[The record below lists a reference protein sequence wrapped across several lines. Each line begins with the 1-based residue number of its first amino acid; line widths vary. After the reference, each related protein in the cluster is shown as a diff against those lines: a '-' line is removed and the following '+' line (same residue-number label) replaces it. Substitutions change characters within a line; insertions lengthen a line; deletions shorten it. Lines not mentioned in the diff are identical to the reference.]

1 MQCKRSGWG
10 LVSAFVTCV
19 VFLLICT
26 RTPAA
31 TERMDIPLA
40 ARQAYEKSDYKRAI
54 EELQAAVARDPRN
67 GELQLWLAKSYLEL
81 QEYDA
86 AISSAEKAVA
96 IDPSS
101 SVFHEW
107 LGKAYGEKAS
117 HAGMFSAMSL
127 AKKTHKEFETAVRLD
142 DRNYS
147 ARQALIE
154 FDCSAP
160 GMVGGGEDKARP
172 EIEKLHG
179 MDAAE
184 WHYAEGNCRRQKKD
198 FAGADEEFAKALQ
211 SQPKSADLI
220 YDIGDYAARHQQA
233 DRLMEVASLGE
244 KAAPGDPRAKF
255 YRAAGLILKNEK
267 LDEAEGLLREYL
279 QQAPKRNAYPRY
291 AIAHEWL
298 GRLFETKRDRVAAI
312 KEYEQALQL
321 EPKDRN
327 ARDALRRL
335 GKG

>member
-1 MQCKRSGWG
+1 MQRKAGSCA
-10 LVSAFVTCV
+10 LVASFVLCSVLLLGSA
-19 VFLLICT
+19 
-26 RTPAA
+26 RTSAA
-31 TERMDIPLA
+31 AERVDIPPA
-40 ARQAYEKSDYKRAI
+40 ARQAYEKSDYDKAVQ
-54 EELQAAVARDPRN
+54 ELQAAAAREPRN
-67 GELQLWLAKSYLEL
+67 AEVQLWLAKSYMEL

-86 AISSAEKAVA
+86 AINSAEKAVA
-96 IDPSS
+96 IDPESS
-101 SVFHEW
+101 TYHEW

-127 AKKTHKEFETAVRLD
+127 AKKTHREFETAVRLD

-198 FAGADEEFAKALQ
+198 YSGADAEFQKALN

-220 YDIGDYAARHQQA
+220 YDIGDYAVHHSEA
-233 DRLMEVASLGE
+233 DRLMEVADLGE
-244 KAAPGDPRAKF
+244 KTSPGDPRGQF
-255 YRAAGLILKNEK
+255 YRATGLILKNEK
-267 LDEAEGLLREYL
+267 LPQAEALLREYL
-279 QQAPKRNAYPRY
+279 QKAPKRNAYPRY
-291 AIAHEWL
+291 AIVHEWL
-298 GRLFETKRDRVAAI
+298 GRLYEDKGDKAAAG

-321 EPKDRN
+321 EPKDKN
-327 ARDALRRL
+327 ARDALKRL
-335 GKG
+335 GKE